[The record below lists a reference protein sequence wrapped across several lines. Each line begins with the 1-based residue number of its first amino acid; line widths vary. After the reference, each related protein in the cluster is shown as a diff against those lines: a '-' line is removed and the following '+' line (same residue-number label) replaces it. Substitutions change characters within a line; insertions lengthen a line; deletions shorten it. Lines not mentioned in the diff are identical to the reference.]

1 MACKSDKCQCKH
13 ETMPKKDMHIEPGV
27 WYNDE
32 RVDSVVL
39 RIKKLE
45 NFVALPEYKTE
56 GAAAMDLYAAEDK
69 FIEVNKIEIVK
80 TGIAIAVPQGY
91 EAQIRARSGLAA
103 KGLIV
108 ANGPGTIDSDY
119 RGEVGVIL
127 ANLTAVGDAS
137 VCSKGPWKNLPG
149 FSVKKGDRI
158 AQMVIAPVTR
168 ANLQVVEELDDTV
181 RGSGAFG
188 STGI

>member
-1 MACKSDKCQCKH
+1 
-13 ETMPKKDMHIEPGV
+13 MPKKDMHIEPGV